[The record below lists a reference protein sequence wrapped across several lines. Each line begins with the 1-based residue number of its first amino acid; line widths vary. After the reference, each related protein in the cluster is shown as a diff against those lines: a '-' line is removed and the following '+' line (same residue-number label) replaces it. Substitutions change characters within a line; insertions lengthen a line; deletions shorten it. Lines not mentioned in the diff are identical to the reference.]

1 MNPKDSR
8 EEGHFITLEG
18 GDGSGKTTQIELLA
32 DFLVKRGI
40 DVHITREPGGT
51 RLGETLRD
59 MILQDGADPINDK
72 VELLLMFAARSQHV
86 TNVIKPR
93 LSNGQW
99 VLSDRFTDAT
109 FAYQGGGRQME
120 TKDIEVLQT
129 FVHGDLMPNRTILL
143 DLPVEQGIHRLM
155 RRGMSRDRIEQQDL
169 AFKQRVREAYLKR
182 YSQCRSRIT
191 LIDASAPIDEVHKA
205 ITVEVESM
213 LNSSR
218 SRNCD

>member
-8 EEGHFITLEG
+8 EVGHFITLEG

-59 MILQDGADPINDK
+59 MILQDDADPINDK

-109 FAYQGGGRQME
+109 FAYQGGGRQIE
-120 TKDIEVLQT
+120 THDIEVLQT
-129 FVHGDLMPNRTILL
+129 IVQGDFRPNKTILL
-143 DLPVEQGIHRLM
+143 DLPVEEGILRLTG
-155 RRGMSRDRIEQQDL
+155 RSGRHDRIEQQDF
-169 AFKQRVREAYLKR
+169 AFKQRVRDAYLER
-182 YSQCRSRIT
+182 YCRCRPRIT
-191 LIDASAPIDEVHKA
+191 LVDASASIDEVHKA
-205 ITVEVESM
+205 IKIEIEHM
-213 LNSSR
+213 LNSSG
-218 SRNCD
+218 STDCD